1 MKKKERIL
9 SSLTFWLLLQILLPG
24 CSGREEEEEIPEV
37 FCKIGINIDWTGV
50 KKLPESIAVIFYPQ
64 DGEGKGDPH
73 FLLREEDKDK
83 KISVKPGKYKV
94 LIYNCDDGEYEVKV
108 RNTGKLETIEAYSEP
123 YTALGTDKNLMWE
136 PLPLYVVQEDL
147 TIGENDIEKTLKVS
161 PQLITQTCSFEIKVK
176 GLEYVKEASA
186 SVSGMAFS
194 YFLGLKRFS
203 DESCTIFVEMQK
215 GNGVLKGKFNFFG
228 VPGSEARAL
237 SSIPQQLTL
246 RIVRRDDSIQEEKID
261 VTAVIQ
267 QIIENGNGGGS
278 GEEPGETPGGSTE
291 PGDDIEIE
299 DKIEVPYAPPP
310 SSGGEGGGG
319 IGGEVDDWGDE
330 EEIVLP
336 MK

>member
-9 SSLTFWLLLQILLPG
+9 SSLTFWLLLQFLLPG
-24 CSGREEEEEIPEV
+24 CSGREKEEEIPEV
-37 FCKIGINIDWTGV
+37 FCKVGINIDWTGV
-50 KKLPESIAVIFYPQ
+50 KELPDRVQAIFYPQ
-64 DGEGKGDPH
+64 DMEGRLSTNNLPAKGGN
-73 FLLREEDKDK
+73 
-83 KISVKPGKYKV
+83 INIKPGKYKV

-108 RNTGKLETIEAYSEP
+108 RNIEKLETIEAYSEP
-123 YTALGTDKNLMWE
+123 YTALGTDKKLMWE

-147 TIGENDIEKTLKVS
+147 TIDENDIEKTLEVS

-176 GLEYVKEASA
+176 GLEYVKEVSA

-215 GNGVLKGKFNFFG
+215 GNGVLKGKFHFFG

-299 DKIEVPYAPPP
+299 DKIEVPYVPPP

>member
-9 SSLTFWLLLQILLPG
+9 SSLTFWLLLQFLLPG

-50 KKLPESIAVIFYPQ
+50 KKLPENIAVIFYPQ

-73 FLLREEDKDK
+73 FLSATEKNE
-83 KISVKPGKYKV
+83 KINMKPGRYKV
-94 LIYNCDDGEYEVKV
+94 LIYNCDDGVYEVQV
-108 RNTGKLETIEAYSEP
+108 RNTERLETIEAYSEP
-123 YTALGTDKNLMWE
+123 CTEMGAPKGSMLD
-136 PLPLYVVQEDL
+136 PLLLYVVQEDL
-147 TIGENDIEKTLKVS
+147 TIGENDIEKTLEVS
-161 PQLITQTCSFEIKVK
+161 PQLITQTCSFKIKTE

-186 SVSGMAFS
+186 SISGVAFS

-203 DESCTIFVEMQK
+203 DESCTIFIKMQK
-215 GNGVLKGKFNFFG
+215 SNGVLKGKFNFFG

-261 VTAVIQ
+261 ITAIIQ

-299 DKIEVPYAPPP
+299 DKIEVPYVPPP

-319 IGGEVDDWGDE
+319 IGGEGDDWGDE